1 VVPGGYCVGR
11 YEHFDRAGASA
22 VNLGDLGVAWIP
34 RPYLHLK
41 AGYRFASN
49 EAVKRFVASERKAI
63 DYITPGCVDDSVR
76 VVLHL
81 TAPR

>member
-11 YEHFDRAGASA
+11 YEHCDRAGASA

-41 AGYRFASN
+41 AGYRFADRQTN
-49 EAVKRFVASERKAI
+49 EVARGFIASFAL
-63 DYITPGCVDDSVR
+63 VF
-76 VVLHL
+76 
-81 TAPR
+81 